1 MAQLFYWH
9 LVLNVENDASVSAEL
24 ELTSVHFFECV
35 YQCSLAVKE
44 HGVLSFLRFYFINS
58 DQTATL
64 SMCREVTG
72 LAPLQGFFQLANAVC
87 S

>member
-1 MAQLFYWH
+1 MSQLLNWH

-24 ELTSVHFFECV
+24 ELTSVHFFEGV
-35 YQCSLAVKE
+35 HQRGLAVKE
-44 HGVLSFLRFYFINS
+44 HGVLTFLRFYLIDS

-64 SMCREVTG
+64 GLRGEVTG
-72 LAPLQGFFQLANAVC
+72 LTPLQGFFQLANTVC

>member
-9 LVLNVENDASVSAEL
+9 LVFKVEDDASVSTEL
-24 ELTSVHFFECV
+24 EVTPVHFLKAVHECG
-35 YQCSLAVKE
+35 LAVKE
-44 HGVLSFLRFYFINS
+44 HGVFSFLRFYLVDS

-64 SMCREVTG
+64 GLCGEVAG
-72 LAPLQGFFQLANAVC
+72 LTPLQGFFQLADTVC